1 MLDGAP
7 VRCEDERTVEQQL
20 FEWVSRFSY
29 PAVYVL
35 LASTGTGLPVPEDVV
50 LLTAGTVCSTGHALF
65 VAMVPVAVLG
75 VFTGDTLLFRIGMKL
90 GPKVIEHPKLSKVLT
105 AERVARVRGRFDR
118 YGVWTVFVARFL
130 PGVRM
135 PTFLLAGSMGIS
147 QQRFWLA
154 DGLAVCVFA
163 PVMVFAGFRFG
174 ADALPYVRAF
184 GGYALGVLAVG
195 LIGAWLVSRSRA
207 RT

>member
-1 MLDGAP
+1 MKT
-7 VRCEDERTVEQQL
+7 RRVEEQL

-29 PAVYVL
+29 PAVFAL
-35 LASTGTGLPVPEDVV
+35 LAATGTGLPVPEDVV

-65 VAMVPVAVLG
+65 FAMVPVAVFG
-75 VFTGDTLLFRIGMKL
+75 VFTGDTLLFRIGRKL

-105 AERVARVRGRFDR
+105 AERVSRVRARFDR
-118 YGVWTVFVARFL
+118 WGVWTVFVARFL

-154 DGLAVCVFA
+154 DGLAVSVFA
-163 PVMVFAGFRFG
+163 PLMVFVGFRFG

-184 GGYALGVLAVG
+184 GGYALAVLAFG
-195 LIGAWLVSRSRA
+195 LALFWLVSRLKA
-207 RT
+207 RK

>member
-1 MLDGAP
+1 
-7 VRCEDERTVEQQL
+7 VEQQL

-29 PAVYVL
+29 PAVYLL
-35 LASTGTGLPVPEDVV
+35 LAATGTGLPVPEDVV
-50 LLTAGTVCSTGHALF
+50 LLTAGTVCSTGHAVF
-65 VAMVPVAVLG
+65 FAMIPVAVAG
-75 VFTGDTLLFRIGMKL
+75 VVTSDTVLFRIGRKL
-90 GPKVIEHPKLSKVLT
+90 GPKVIEHPKLKKVLT
-105 AERVARVRGRFDR
+105 PERVARVRGRFDR
-118 YGVWTVFVARFL
+118 WGVWTVFVARFL

-163 PVMVFAGFRFG
+163 PAMVFVGYRFG

-184 GGYALGVLAVG
+184 GGYALAAVATALAA
-195 LIGAWLVSRSRA
+195 AWLVSRLRRRS
-207 RT
+207 